1 MQENQIA
8 PLSAAPDFPPT
19 SKKGK
24 NAAIVYLASLGS
36 AHSRRA
42 MQHDLEVIAEIA
54 APGVPFDAL
63 PWGALRYEHTQ
74 AIRARLAERYD
85 VASTNHMLSAMR
97 QVLKNAWRLGQM
109 SAEEYMRA
117 ADIQNVK
124 GSKPE
129 QATGR
134 AVTDGE
140 LRAIVAVCKDG
151 TVSGARD
158 AAIFAL
164 AYSGG
169 LRRAELTALDFEH
182 IDAETGV
189 LKVHGKGNKQR
200 TVHIHNGALKALQDW
215 LSVRGSE
222 PGALFLP
229 TRKGGTLLS
238 GRLNTQAIYDI
249 MRHRAKQA
257 GVKEFS
263 PHDLRRTFAGEML
276 DAGVD
281 IATVQKMMGHANV
294 STTAG
299 YDRRGE
305 RAKADAAKKLH
316 YPY

>member
-1 MQENQIA
+1 MQDNQIV
-8 PLSAAPDFPPT
+8 PQSPT
-19 SKKGK
+19 PKVMHASQKNK

-42 MQHDLEVIAEIA
+42 MQHDLEVISEIA
-54 APGVPFDAL
+54 APGVPFDAV
-63 PWGALRYEHTQ
+63 PWGSLRYEHTQ
-74 AIRARLAERYD
+74 AIRARLTERYD
-85 VASTNHMLSAMR
+85 ATTTNHMLTALR
-97 QVLKNAWRLGQM
+97 QVLKSAWRLGQM

-117 ADIQNVK
+117 ADIQNVR

-129 QATGR
+129 QAAGR

-151 TVSGARD
+151 TATGARD

-169 LRRAELTALDFEH
+169 LRRAELTALDMEH
-182 IDAETGV
+182 IDAQTGIM
-189 LKVHGKGNKQR
+189 KVHGKGNKQR
-200 TVHIHNGALKALQDW
+200 TVHIHNGALRALQDW
-215 LSVRGSE
+215 LAVRGDA

-229 TRKGGTLLS
+229 VRKGGKIQS
-238 GRLNTQAIYDI
+238 GRMSDQSIYDI
-249 MRHRAKQA
+249 MRHRAEQA
-257 GVKEFS
+257 GVKSFS

-305 RAKADAAKKLH
+305 RAKADAARKLH